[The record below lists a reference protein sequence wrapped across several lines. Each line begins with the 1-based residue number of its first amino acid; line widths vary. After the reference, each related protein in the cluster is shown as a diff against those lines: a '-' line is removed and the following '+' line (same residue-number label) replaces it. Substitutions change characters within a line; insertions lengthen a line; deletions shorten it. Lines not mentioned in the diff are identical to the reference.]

1 MATGHTTYATMHA
14 DSVKSMVNRLENP
27 PINCPRILLTAL
39 RNVLIQSQVRVGT
52 EMVRRIKQVIEI
64 VGFEPETNELIT
76 NTVYEWDQATDKF
89 LYKGH
94 SFLFDKIM
102 EMKSMT
108 HEQMMTEFNRRVD
121 IVRYMVYK
129 DVIDHNKIWALINA
143 YYKEPDKTVEQ
154 ARKVMKEGGLEV
166 GA

>member
-1 MATGHTTYATMHA
+1 
-14 DSVKSMVNRLENP
+14 
-27 PINCPRILLTAL
+27 
-39 RNVLIQSQVRVGT
+39 VRVGT
-52 EMVRRIKQVIEI
+52 DLVRRIKQVIEI

-102 EMKSMT
+102 EMKSLT
-108 HEQMMTEFNRRVD
+108 HEQMMTEFDRRVD

-129 DVIDHNKIWALINA
+129 DITDHRKIWSLINN
-143 YYKEPDKTVEQ
+143 YYKEPDKTVE
-154 ARKVMKEGGLEV
+154 RVRNEMREGGLEV
-166 GA
+166 AA

>member
-1 MATGHTTYATMHA
+1 
-14 DSVKSMVNRLENP
+14 
-27 PINCPRILLTAL
+27 L

-76 NTVYEWDQATDKF
+76 NTVYEWDPAMDKF

-108 HEQMMTEFNRRVD
+108 HEQMMTEFNRRID
-121 IVRYMVYK
+121 IVRYMVFK
-129 DVIDHNKIWALINA
+129 DVTDHNKIWALINQ
-143 YYKEPDKTVEQ
+143 YYKEPDKTVE
-154 ARKVMKEGGLEV
+154 RVRREMKEGGLEI
-166 GA
+166 AA